1 MATVS
6 SELSKVTWGEAFP
19 PCQLWPGR
27 NPKPDASPIFLC
39 CRSLLRFVSYAAQV
53 TGQFLVYA
61 GSYMLRILG
70 DTEEQPSP
78 KPSTKGW
85 FM

>member
-1 MATVS
+1 MKHFRRSNSGQA
-6 SELSKVTWGEAFP
+6 
-19 PCQLWPGR
+19 R
-27 NPKPDASPIFLC
+27 SPSLMCLRLVC

-53 TGQFLVYA
+53 VGQFLVYTGA
-61 GSYMLRILG
+61 YMLRALG